1 MKNYGY
7 LLSYF
12 KRKKVCALFALML
25 FSSFITLCPPFITR
39 ILLDYGIARLSI
51 KTVLLSGICL
61 LFVYIISF
69 FANYLIS
76 QSLIR
81 TSNYFVA
88 DIKNDLIS
96 KVLKLPMEFFDKQ
109 QTGYIL
115 ERVKE
120 TDSLNVFFS
129 PVFLKFLT
137 SIFSCVGAWIFIL
150 SIRWE
155 LSLILIIFLPVLYYF
170 TNYSSIQI
178 KKVSKTLLESNAQT
192 SGKIQEN
199 IGGISTIKEMNLEKQ
214 RSNEMAKQIRNVADQ
229 SIKRNKKMNL
239 ASEGIQ
245 GFTNIFSVL
254 LIICSGLFIINGK
267 MSMGD
272 YWAVSQYA
280 TVIFAPIQI
289 LASISVMVQ
298 PGTAAL
304 SRIGTILRLKTENEI
319 EGKRKIEKVTKVSF
333 TDVSF
338 GYTNHNV
345 IQDFN
350 MVIYKNEKIALLGK
364 NGSGKTTIAKL
375 LMGFYKNYKGSI
387 KINNIELKE
396 ISLSDLREKIGIVA
410 QNIVLFSGTLID
422 NLMYAAPQLTEN
434 EITSI
439 LQKAGLD
446 MSEFENGL
454 KTIISENGKNL
465 SGGQRQK
472 IAFARMIIKNPD
484 VVIFDEA
491 TSNLDVDT
499 QELVRESVNILFADK
514 ICIIITHDSHM
525 AKIANSIVRLSE

>member
-1 MKNYGY
+1 
-7 LLSYF
+7 
-12 KRKKVCALFALML
+12 
-25 FSSFITLCPPFITR
+25 
-39 ILLDYGIARLSI
+39 
-51 KTVLLSGICL
+51 
-61 LFVYIISF
+61 
-69 FANYLIS
+69 
-76 QSLIR
+76 
-81 TSNYFVA
+81 
-88 DIKNDLIS
+88 
-96 KVLKLPMEFFDKQ
+96 
-109 QTGYIL
+109 
-115 ERVKE
+115 
-120 TDSLNVFFS
+120 
-129 PVFLKFLT
+129 
-137 SIFSCVGAWIFIL
+137 
-150 SIRWE
+150 
-155 LSLILIIFLPVLYYF
+155 
-170 TNYSSIQI
+170 
-178 KKVSKTLLESNAQT
+178 
-192 SGKIQEN
+192 
-199 IGGISTIKEMNLEKQ
+199 
-214 RSNEMAKQIRNVADQ
+214 
-229 SIKRNKKMNL
+229 
-239 ASEGIQ
+239 
-245 GFTNIFSVL
+245 
-254 LIICSGLFIINGK
+254 

-350 MVIYKNEKIALLGK
+350 MVIHKNEKIALLGK

-434 EITSI
+434 RITSI

-525 AKIANSIVRLSE
+525 AEIANSIVRLSE